1 MMFKNMLFADL
12 KQLLFKL
19 EFQSIPTLGNHY
31 IFEHPISQA
40 LVILP
45 KYEDQVYVDQTHLI
59 AVRRILIEYGLIDEV
74 RFDFTWEKMAS

>member
-1 MMFKNMLFADL
+1 MIFKNMLFEDL

-19 EFQSIPTLGNHY
+19 EFQTIPTSGNHY

-45 KYEDQVYVDQTHLI
+45 KYEDKAYVEQIHLI
-59 AVRRILIEYGLIDEV
+59 AVGRILIEYGLIDEFK
-74 RFDFTWEKMAS
+74 FDSILTKIAS